1 MAYTPNIIESPEE
14 LFQCLKEEIVMD
26 VLQDTEY
33 NFEDA
38 SEEEKKEIETL
49 TGKYMA
55 VLEKGNI

>member
-1 MAYTPNIIESPEE
+1 
-14 LFQCLKEEIVMD
+14 MD